1 MRRDLDGLELGNVEI
16 IDAAESNVVNGAD
29 APSTSAPLLRVHL
42 RSLQLG
48 FAELELCGGG
58 RLRAGRGGRWRVRLG
73 GAEPLLRV
81 YLRSLQLGFAELEL
95 CGGGRL
101 RAGRGGRWRVRGG
114 RRAAADHRHRH
125 LVAPFPGRHERVII
139 LQEQRLRRAILRLPL
154 GVLLQFRDEGGSL
167 LLDKLLAG
175 KSGSIE
181 LKMW

>member
-1 MRRDLDGLELGNVEI
+1 MKTDLDGLELGNVEI

-29 APSTSAPLLRVHL
+29 APSTSAPLLRVH
-42 RSLQLG
+42 
-48 FAELELCGGG
+48 
-58 RLRAGRGGRWRVRLG
+58 
-73 GAEPLLRV
+73 
-81 YLRSLQLGFAELEL
+81 LRSLQLGFAELEL